1 MSELSSRVQ
10 SMVVMLCT
18 SLYAARQKDQ
28 VVVDA
33 ADVLCQQITL
43 ELTGRRPPDRF
54 YRDITRLGE
63 TIADGGFTSLAGI
76 EADEI
81 LMNY

>member
-1 MSELSSRVQ
+1 M
-10 SMVVMLCT
+10 
-18 SLYAARQKDQ
+18 
-28 VVVDA
+28 VDA

-43 ELTGRRPPDRF
+43 DLTGRRPPDRF

-63 TIADGGFTSLAGI
+63 TITDGGFTSLAGI
-76 EADEI
+76 DPDEI